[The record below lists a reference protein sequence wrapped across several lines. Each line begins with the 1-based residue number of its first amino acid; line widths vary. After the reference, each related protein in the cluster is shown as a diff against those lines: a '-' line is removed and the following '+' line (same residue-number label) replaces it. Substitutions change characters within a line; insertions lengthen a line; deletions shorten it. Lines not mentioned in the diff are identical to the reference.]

1 MATRE
6 LLKRI
11 RKLEIS
17 TKKVVSE
24 TLAGQYHSVF
34 KGRGMAFSEVR
45 PYGPGDEIRAIDWNV
60 TARMNEAFVKVF
72 HEERELT
79 AMLLVDVSA
88 SKDFGS
94 REVFKSEVAAEAAA
108 QIAFSAI
115 ANNDRVGLILFS
127 DRVEKVIPPKKGRAH
142 VLRLVSDVL
151 AFKPE
156 ERGTNLTAGLTYL
169 TRLVRRR
176 VVVFLISDFQD
187 FQPAGYERALGIV
200 ARKHDLIPVVVS
212 DPMEGELPPMGLL
225 ELEDP
230 ETLERTV
237 VDAGDPLVRDA
248 LQRLATAE
256 RQRREQLF
264 RRLELDHVELRTG
277 ADHGLAL
284 AEFFQRRA
292 RRLSA

>member
-1 MATRE
+1 MAATRE

-17 TKKVVSE
+17 TQKVVSE

-45 PYGPGDEIRAIDWNV
+45 PYGPGDEIRSIDWNV

-72 HEERELT
+72 NEERELT

-94 REVFKSEVAAEAAA
+94 GERFKSEVAAEAAA

-142 VLRLVSDVL
+142 VMRLVTDVL
-151 AFKPE
+151 AFRPDG
-156 ERGTNLTAGLTYL
+156 RGTDLAVGLSYL
-169 TRLVRRR
+169 NRWVKRRA
-176 VVVFLISDFQD
+176 VVFLISDFQAD
-187 FQPAGYERALGIV
+187 GYEPSLKLV
-200 ARKHDLIPVVVS
+200 ARKHDLVPLVVS
-212 DPMEGELPPMGLL
+212 DPLERELPPFGLIAL
-225 ELEDP
+225 QDP
-230 ETLERTV
+230 ETGRRLV
-237 VDAGDPLVRDA
+237 VDAGHPQVRAA
-248 LQRLATAE
+248 LQESVDAE
-256 RQRREQLF
+256 RRKREQLF
-264 RRLELDHVELRTG
+264 RRLELDHAELGTG
-277 ADHGLAL
+277 SDHGLAL
-284 AEFFQRRA
+284 AQFFQRRA